1 MNFDKM
7 FGGLLI
13 QSYNILILFLLV
25 FGFQISGINTRI
37 IAGSL
42 VLIICCLKG
51 KFSETINILLKK
63 PFRWLLL
70 GTGLYSLITLIITYL
85 HFHSDI
91 AYFQGVFRIFILL
104 VICAF
109 FWISLSENKKSK
121 IEKYLI
127 YIYLVQSIII
137 IIAFLSPSF
146 FKIVQMFQYENV
158 QDVANRY
165 LTRSVYRG
173 LALSGDQFFGLSAS
187 FGLMMIFVINNY
199 VNSANLKWLIILFL
213 LTFSNMFVG
222 RTGFVGLGFSF
233 LFLFLYPNK
242 PPWIITRMLLYI
254 FWVLFSFVLLFPSVL
269 QVLQDVVFPYAF
281 QLYYNYVQ
289 YGSFSSS
296 STDRLFEMY
305 EESNFGFITILI
317 GDGLFL
323 QPNGSYYKSTDSGYM
338 RQIFYGGVFFLL
350 YTIAFYAK
358 LLFKIS
364 YSFFVVK
371 IFQMDKA
378 SRLLSMVIFIYSLVL
393 HFKGMT
399 LWYCPEIMI
408 IVFFYCFRLI
418 HKYSGEKDSVVHSQT
433 VE

>member
-7 FGGLLI
+7 FRRLLI

-25 FGFQISGINTRI
+25 FGFHISGINTRI
-37 IAGSL
+37 IAGCL

-51 KFSETINILLKK
+51 ELSKTINILLKK
-63 PFRWLLL
+63 PFRWLVI
-70 GTGLYSLITLIITYL
+70 GTGLYSLIILIITYL

-109 FWISLSENKKSK
+109 FWISLSDNRKSE

-127 YIYLVQSIII
+127 YIYVVQSIII

-146 FKIVQMFQYENV
+146 FQIVQMFQYENV

-165 LTRSVYRG
+165 LVRSVYRG

-187 FGLMMIFVINNY
+187 FGLMMIFVVNNY
-199 VNSANLKWLIILFL
+199 VNSANFKWLIVLFL

-254 FWVLFSFVLLFPSVL
+254 FFVLFSFVLLFPSVL

-338 RQIFYGGVFFLL
+338 RQIFYGGIFFLL

-364 YSFFVVK
+364 YNFFAVK

-378 SRLLSMVIFIYSLVL
+378 SRLLSVVIFLYSLVL
-393 HFKGMT
+393 HFKGLT
-399 LWYCPEIMI
+399 LMYCPEIMI
-408 IVFFYCFRLI
+408 LVFFYYFRLI
-418 HKYSGEKDSVVHSQT
+418 HKSSGEKDSVVHSQT

>member
-1 MNFDKM
+1 
-7 FGGLLI
+7 
-13 QSYNILILFLLV
+13 
-25 FGFQISGINTRI
+25 
-37 IAGSL
+37 
-42 VLIICCLKG
+42 
-51 KFSETINILLKK
+51 
-63 PFRWLLL
+63 
-70 GTGLYSLITLIITYL
+70 
-85 HFHSDI
+85 
-91 AYFQGVFRIFILL
+91 
-104 VICAF
+104 
-109 FWISLSENKKSK
+109 
-121 IEKYLI
+121 
-127 YIYLVQSIII
+127 
-137 IIAFLSPSF
+137 
-146 FKIVQMFQYENV
+146 MFQYENV

-173 LALSGDQFFGLSAS
+173 LALSGHQFFALSAS

-254 FWVLFSFVLLFPSVL
+254 FLVLFSFVLLFPSVL

>member
-127 YIYLVQSIII
+127 YSIRN
-137 IIAFLSPSF
+137 A
-146 FKIVQMFQYENV
+146 
-158 QDVANRY
+158 
-165 LTRSVYRG
+165 
-173 LALSGDQFFGLSAS
+173 
-187 FGLMMIFVINNY
+187 
-199 VNSANLKWLIILFL
+199 
-213 LTFSNMFVG
+213 
-222 RTGFVGLGFSF
+222 
-233 LFLFLYPNK
+233 
-242 PPWIITRMLLYI
+242 
-254 FWVLFSFVLLFPSVL
+254 
-269 QVLQDVVFPYAF
+269 
-281 QLYYNYVQ
+281 
-289 YGSFSSS
+289 SSS
-296 STDRLFEMY
+296 CF
-305 EESNFGFITILI
+305 FILR
-317 GDGLFL
+317 
-323 QPNGSYYKSTDSGYM
+323 PSSCMSK
-338 RQIFYGGVFFLL
+338 
-350 YTIAFYAK
+350 
-358 LLFKIS
+358 
-364 YSFFVVK
+364 
-371 IFQMDKA
+371 
-378 SRLLSMVIFIYSLVL
+378 
-393 HFKGMT
+393 
-399 LWYCPEIMI
+399 
-408 IVFFYCFRLI
+408 
-418 HKYSGEKDSVVHSQT
+418 
-433 VE
+433 